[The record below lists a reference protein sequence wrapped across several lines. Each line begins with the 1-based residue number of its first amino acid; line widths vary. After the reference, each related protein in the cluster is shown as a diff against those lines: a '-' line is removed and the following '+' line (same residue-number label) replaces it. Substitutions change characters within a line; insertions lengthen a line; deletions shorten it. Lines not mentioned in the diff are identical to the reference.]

1 MNVARFAPALFVA
14 TIACT
19 KASPLSRP
27 DAQPARPR
35 FEVKWSPDTGRGMVT
50 ERLPRGDT
58 LSTCFHCGYPGYTG
72 GLVIGNYSASGMAF
86 RPREPIRGY
95 SEINV
100 FCAQDESIWDVDEG
114 AEYTYGWSEN
124 FGTGPDGKRL
134 EYLSGSILERDDQHV
149 LLSSENEGGCYH
161 VSKIATTRAGW
172 RTWIIATRIRN
183 RCDHPVHFHFYS
195 GDDPWL
201 GRYASSD
208 GDVGWTPD
216 GLVPREKA
224 FLAGQFVAG
233 GIYDLGNAELGQ
245 TDTGFSNQAN
255 FFALDPSLPLP
266 DFTAFANR
274 FAHEAKDVHP
284 DRPLDDK
291 TMTALNLGWRD
302 RRLAPGESFTTAM
315 ALGLATTGTPGTIP
329 RLPEL
334 GDEAW
339 SRWRANLPPHPATHG
354 IHFAAE
360 RVELDVSD
368 DAVTVDAD
376 YVLANPS
383 SASVGIRIAYPI
395 LVARDRLAPKSVWV
409 DGHTLPVV
417 PGVQGQVQAE
427 FPLSFPPQAIR
438 SFHVR
443 YAQPVLGNQAVYLVT
458 SALHWPYPIDRAVFV
473 IKYPARFLGA
483 TLSYPVL
490 HRATADGQTTL
501 VATMQ
506 PFRPDREV
514 VLRWKANPQPQGRSS
529 VEVH

>member
-1 MNVARFAPALFVA
+1 
-14 TIACT
+14 
-19 KASPLSRP
+19 
-27 DAQPARPR
+27 
-35 FEVKWSPDTGRGMVT
+35 MVT
-50 ERLPRGDT
+50 ETLPDGDT
-58 LSTCFHCGYPGYTG
+58 LSTCFHCSYPGYTG
-72 GLVIGNYSASGMAF
+72 GLVIGNYGASGMAF
-86 RPREPIRGY
+86 RPRQPIRGY

-100 FCAQDESIWDVDEG
+100 FCAQDESIWDLDEE

-124 FGTGPDGKRL
+124 FGTGPDGKPL
-134 EYLSGSILERDDQHV
+134 KYQGGAILEHDDQHV

-161 VSKIATTRAGW
+161 VSKIATIQAGW
-172 RTWIIATRIRN
+172 RYWIIATRIRN
-183 RCDHPVHFHFYS
+183 RCDHPVRFHFHS

-216 GLVPREKA
+216 GLLPREKA
-224 FLAGQFVAG
+224 FVAGQFVAG

-274 FAHEAKDVHP
+274 FAHEARDVDP
-284 DRPLDDK
+284 DKPLDNK

-302 RRLAPGESFTTAM
+302 RGLAPGESFTTAM
-315 ALGLATTGTPGTIP
+315 AIGLASTGEPGTIP
-329 RLPEL
+329 RLPAMD
-334 GDEAW
+334 DEVW
-339 SRWRANLPPHPATHG
+339 SRWRAQLPPHPVNHG

-383 SASVGIRIAYPI
+383 MASVGIRIAYPI
-395 LVARDRLAPKSVWV
+395 LIARDRPPPVAIRV
-409 DGHTLPVV
+409 DSQTLPLV
-417 PGVQGQVQAE
+417 PGDRGQVQAE
-427 FPLSFPPQAIR
+427 FPLSIPPQAIR

-443 YAQPVLGNQAVYLVT
+443 YTQTLRGNQAVYLVT
-458 SALHWPYPIDRAVFV
+458 SALHWPYPIDRAIFV
-473 IKYPARFLGA
+473 IKYPAHFRGA
-483 TLSYPVL
+483 SLSYPTV
-490 HRATADGQTTL
+490 RRETADGETTL
-501 VATMQ
+501 IAAMQ

-514 VLRWKANPQPQGRSS
+514 VLRWKGTRQAR
-529 VEVH
+529 H